1 MAEATGQVTQF
12 PSQSVSD
19 AEKASEDY
27 GMEVARGIQ
36 NEWFR
41 KNSGTG
47 RFLQNQREFHRLR
60 LYARGEQSV
69 QKYKD
74 EFSVNGDLSYLNL
87 DWKPVPI
94 IPKFVDI
101 VVNGMQDRLFTVK
114 AFAQDPTSTKIRT
127 SFVESVQEDIIAKDF
142 IEEIDKTLGLDV
154 RNIPEGNTPA
164 SEEELELYMQ
174 IGYKPS
180 IEIAHEQA
188 IDNVFK
194 RNNYNELK
202 KRLDYDQ
209 TVLGIAAA
217 KHTFNNTDG
226 IKLEY
231 VDPANLIYSYTEDPN
246 FDDVYYFGE
255 VKQIKSNELKK
266 LFPNLS
272 NEEFDQI
279 VKQSSNYNNYDY
291 SNNYSSDSTDSNTLT
306 VLYFN
311 WKSWEKSV
319 YKIKETSTGA
329 SKAIKKDDTFNP
341 PKDQRSRFNKVS
353 QAREVIYEGI
363 MVLGANKLLKWQKA
377 TNMVR
382 PDSNVNKVMMNYVV
396 SAPRL
401 YKGRIESLVG
411 RMITYADLIQ
421 LTHLKLQ
428 QVIQRMT
435 PSGVYV
441 DADGLAEVDLGN
453 GTNYNPQ
460 EALNLYFQ
468 TGSIIGRSMT
478 VDGDMNSGK
487 VPIQELPGGG
497 GQQSQLLV
505 QAYNYYMQM
514 LRDVT
519 GLNEAR
525 DGSDPDPYAL
535 VGVQKLAAANSNT
548 ATRHILHSSLYITA
562 TIAEAISIRI
572 KDVLQY
578 HPQKEALISGIGRF
592 SVGALKEMENLHLHD
607 FGIFLDLD
615 PDEVEKQLVENN
627 IQAALSRDQIFL
639 EDVIDIRQIKN
650 IKLANQLL
658 KYRRTKKEAADQQKA
673 QKNIAAQSQANAQAA
688 QAAELAKAQ
697 AENIKVEA
705 KGKLAELQTQLD
717 IKKLESEAATKR
729 ELMQYEFDLNVKLKE
744 MDINAKKQLDL
755 QKAPTNPEPK
765 KGFESS
771 GNDVLGGIDLSRFE
785 PR

>member
-154 RNIPEGNTPA
+154 RNIPEGNIPA

-291 SNNYSSDSTDSNTLT
+291 SNNDSSDSTDSNTLT

-311 WKSWEKSV
+311 WKSW
-319 YKIKETSTGA
+319 
-329 SKAIKKDDTFNP
+329 
-341 PKDQRSRFNKVS
+341 
-353 QAREVIYEGI
+353 
-363 MVLGANKLLKWQKA
+363 
-377 TNMVR
+377 
-382 PDSNVNKVMMNYVV
+382 
-396 SAPRL
+396 
-401 YKGRIESLVG
+401 
-411 RMITYADLIQ
+411 
-421 LTHLKLQ
+421 
-428 QVIQRMT
+428 
-435 PSGVYV
+435 
-441 DADGLAEVDLGN
+441 
-453 GTNYNPQ
+453 
-460 EALNLYFQ
+460 
-468 TGSIIGRSMT
+468 
-478 VDGDMNSGK
+478 
-487 VPIQELPGGG
+487 
-497 GQQSQLLV
+497 
-505 QAYNYYMQM
+505 
-514 LRDVT
+514 
-519 GLNEAR
+519 
-525 DGSDPDPYAL
+525 
-535 VGVQKLAAANSNT
+535 
-548 ATRHILHSSLYITA
+548 
-562 TIAEAISIRI
+562 
-572 KDVLQY
+572 
-578 HPQKEALISGIGRF
+578 
-592 SVGALKEMENLHLHD
+592 
-607 FGIFLDLD
+607 
-615 PDEVEKQLVENN
+615 
-627 IQAALSRDQIFL
+627 
-639 EDVIDIRQIKN
+639 
-650 IKLANQLL
+650 
-658 KYRRTKKEAADQQKA
+658 
-673 QKNIAAQSQANAQAA
+673 
-688 QAAELAKAQ
+688 
-697 AENIKVEA
+697 
-705 KGKLAELQTQLD
+705 
-717 IKKLESEAATKR
+717 
-729 ELMQYEFDLNVKLKE
+729 
-744 MDINAKKQLDL
+744 
-755 QKAPTNPEPK
+755 
-765 KGFESS
+765 
-771 GNDVLGGIDLSRFE
+771 
-785 PR
+785 

>member
-1 MAEATGQVTQF
+1 MAEATGYVTQF
-12 PSQSVSD
+12 PSQSVDD
-19 AEKASEDY
+19 ATKASEDY
-27 GMEVARGIQ
+27 GMEVALGIQ

-47 RFLQNQREFHRLR
+47 RYIQNQRDFHKLR

-101 VVNGMQDRLFTVK
+101 VVNGMQDRLFTIK
-114 AFAQDPTSTKIRT
+114 AFSQDPTSTKERT
-127 SFVESVQEDIIAKDF
+127 NFVEGVQEDIIAKDF
-142 IEEIDKTLGLDV
+142 IQEIDETLGIDT
-154 RNIPEGNTPA
+154 RNVSDPKAPT
-164 SEEELELYMQ
+164 SKEELELHMQ
-174 IGYKPS
+174 IAYKPS

-194 RNNYNELK
+194 RNNHSELK

-209 TVLGIAAA
+209 TVLGIACA
-217 KHTFNNTDG
+217 KHSFNNTDG

-246 FDDVYYFGE
+246 FEDCYYFGE
-255 VKQIKSNELKK
+255 IKQIKSNELKK
-266 LFPNLS
+266 QFPGLS
-272 NEEFDQI
+272 DEEFKNA
-279 VKQSSNYNNYDY
+279 VEKSSNYNNYDY
-291 SNNYSSDSTDSNTLT
+291 TNNDSNDAVDSNTLT

-311 WKSWEKSV
+311 WKTWESSV
-319 YKIKETSTGA
+319 YKIKETATGA

-341 PKDQRSRFNKVS
+341 PKDQRARFQKVA
-353 QAREVIYEGI
+353 QARETIYEGV
-363 MVLGANKLLKWQKA
+363 MVLGANKLLKWEKA

-382 PDSNVNKVMMNYVV
+382 PDSNVNQVMMNYIVC
-396 SAPRL
+396 APRM
-401 YKGRIESLVG
+401 YKGKIESLVS

-441 DADGLAEVDLGN
+441 DADGLAEIDLGN
-453 GTNYNPQ
+453 GTSYNPQ

-478 VDGDMNSGK
+478 VDGEMNAGK

-497 GQQSQLLV
+497 GQQSNLLI
-505 QAYNYYMQM
+505 QAYNYYLQM
-514 LRDVT
+514 MRDVT

-525 DGSDPDPYAL
+525 DGSDPDPNAL

-548 ATRHILHSSLYITA
+548 ATRHILHASLYLT
-562 TIAEAISIRI
+562 TMLAEAISIRI
-572 KDVLQY
+572 KDVLEY
-578 HPQKEALISGIGRF
+578 HPQKEAFITSIGRF
-592 SVGALKEMENLHLHD
+592 SVGALKELENLHLHD
-607 FGIFLDLD
+607 FGIFLELD
-615 PDEVEKQLVENN
+615 PDEDEKQLVENN
-627 IQAALSRDQIFL
+627 IQAALSRDQIHL
-639 EDVIDIRQIKN
+639 EDVIDIRQVKN

-658 KYRRTKKEAADQQKA
+658 KYRRKQKA
-673 QKNIAAQSQANAQAA
+673 TQDQERAERNIAAQSQANAQAA
-688 QAAELAKAQ
+688 QAAEMAKAQ

-717 IKKLESEAATKR
+717 IKKLDR
-729 ELMQYEFDLNVKLKE
+729 EVEQKMQLMQLEFDYNKKLKE
-744 MDINAKKQLDL
+744 LDS
-755 QKAPTNPEPK
+755 K
-765 KGFESS
+765 KGKEFESS
-771 GNDVLGGIDLSRFE
+771 GNDVIGEIDLSRFE
-785 PR
+785 PK